1 MSWDSNS
8 VATRMF
14 TQVKA
19 RYGARAPTV
28 MNNHRAKLFLP
39 GIADPDT
46 LEYASQ
52 LIGDEEIAR
61 PSVTRDVK
69 GGRSTTST
77 PGPRRLLPPEELRC
91 LPRGRAVLVYG
102 TLPPVRLQLRPGQ
115 VPGRRRR
122 TLLFG
127 PKSKRRG

>member
-1 MSWDSNS
+1 
-8 VATRMF
+8 
-14 TQVKA
+14 
-19 RYGARAPTV
+19 

-46 LEYASQ
+46 LEYACR
-52 LIGDEEIAR
+52 LIGDEERAR
-61 PSVTRDVK
+61 PSATGDVK

-102 TLPPVRLQLRPGQ
+102 TLPPVRLRLRQ
-115 VPGRRRR
+115 WRSWDRRHRLR
-122 TLLFG
+122 WKLASRAEKVR
-127 PKSKRRG
+127 PR